1 MAEQGIGATDW
12 EIIIERGDDRVKVY
26 KHVPNDEL
34 EYGIDDALRD
44 ARDAE
49 ENLPT

>member
-1 MAEQGIGATDW
+1 MPDRRDIPWLIT
-12 EIIIERGDDRVKVY
+12 IESNDSAVVIHRQ
-26 KHVPNDEL
+26 VPNDEL

-49 ENLPT
+49 SNLPT